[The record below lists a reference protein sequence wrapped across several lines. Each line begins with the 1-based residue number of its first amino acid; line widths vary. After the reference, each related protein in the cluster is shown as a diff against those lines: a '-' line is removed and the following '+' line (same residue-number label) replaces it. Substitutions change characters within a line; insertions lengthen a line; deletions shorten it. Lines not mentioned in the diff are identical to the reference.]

1 MAQDLPVLL
10 VGAGLILL
18 GFAML
23 TAVVAVGV
31 AVLRSASWYGAA
43 HRFGGRRL
51 CHVHGSVIAR
61 PSHTRGKST

>member
-31 AVLRSASWYGAA
+31 AVLLAKRA
-43 HRFGGRRL
+43 FRRGVNRL
-51 CHVHGSVIAR
+51 LR
-61 PSHTRGKST
+61 